1 MGSPIREKILVVDDA
16 EAIRHLLEDFLT
28 AEGFEVKTAQDG
40 EEALGVYQ
48 RFQPDVVMTDIRM
61 PKRDGFE
68 LVAELR
74 RKDPKARVMYLSGS
88 LRERSQS
95 NQLKRELSEH
105 PEYQVLAKPFRLD
118 DILKSIETVLK
129 HSPP

>member
-16 EAIRHLLEDFLT
+16 EAIRQLLEDFLT

-74 RKDPKARVMYLSGS
+74 KKGAQVRIVYISGT
-88 LRERSQS
+88 LREGFQS
-95 NQLKRELSEH
+95 SQLKRELSEH
-105 PEYQVLAKPFRLD
+105 PEYQVLAKPFRLG
-118 DILKSIETVLK
+118 DILTSIETVLK
-129 HSPP
+129 HPPL